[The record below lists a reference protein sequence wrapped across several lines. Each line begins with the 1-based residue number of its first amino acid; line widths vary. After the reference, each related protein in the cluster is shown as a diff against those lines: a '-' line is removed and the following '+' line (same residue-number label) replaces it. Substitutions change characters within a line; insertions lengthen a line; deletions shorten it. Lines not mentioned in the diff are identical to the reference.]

1 MLYFQHNDKE
11 KLAGW
16 TIWET
21 DGTYISATG
30 LTNFLYIVTKRTVN
44 GATKYYL
51 EQVSNSQFAIP
62 TDCSITK
69 YCGSYQPHGAPKIN
83 GAVTT
88 TKQLVIDGFTNAP
101 TTGEKFTVNSIAC
114 TIQSVN
120 STGTSGEYII
130 IVDVNVSA
138 SDNAVVE
145 FTTSRVLQDL
155 MQIQIYEE
163 K

>member
-1 MLYFQHNDKE
+1 ML
-11 KLAGW
+11 L
-16 TIWET
+16 
-21 DGTYISATG
+21 
-30 LTNFLYIVTKRTVN
+30 
-44 GATKYYL
+44 
-51 EQVSNSQFAIP
+51 P
-62 TDCSITK
+62 TDCSISK
-69 YCGSYQPHGAPKIN
+69 ILSGSYQPHGAPKIN

-145 FTTSRVLQDL
+145 FTTSRVFTGLNANPDL
-155 MQIQIYEE
+155 RGKIVHATSGSSEDDDIRYYGSATVDTLEV
-163 K
+163 